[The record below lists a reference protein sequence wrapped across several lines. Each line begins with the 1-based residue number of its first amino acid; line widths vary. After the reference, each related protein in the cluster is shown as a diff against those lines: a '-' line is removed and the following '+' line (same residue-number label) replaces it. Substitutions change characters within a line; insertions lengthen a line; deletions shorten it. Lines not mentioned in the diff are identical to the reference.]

1 MANRSLL
8 RVGAFAFWAVL
19 ILPVSVA
26 QTTAGARTGAAVVAD
41 PVAPVADAAKG
52 AQAPLALAS
61 AASVNP
67 VAEYKIGPSDLLE
80 IAVFGQPE
88 LARAVRV
95 DTTGR
100 ISLPLI
106 GAVDAVGRTSQQLER
121 LIADR
126 LSENYLQSPQVS
138 VFIKEFTARRFT
150 VEGAVNKPGVFPL
163 VGQMTLLRALATAG
177 GQGALSDVSEVML
190 FRVQPASGSI
200 TLKFDVEKIRAG
212 DTPDPLI
219 QNDDLLVVKRSRT
232 RVALKDSIF
241 RDLLDAIPSISPL
254 RPY

>member
-1 MANRSLL
+1 MATRSLL
-8 RVGAFAFWAVL
+8 KVGVFAMWAVL
-19 ILPVSVA
+19 MLPLSVA
-26 QTTAGARTGAAVVAD
+26 QTIPDTRTGAAVASGQS
-41 PVAPVADAAKG
+41 APVGDVAQG

-80 IAVFGQPE
+80 IAVFGQKE
-88 LARAVRV
+88 FDRAVRV

-190 FRVQPASGSI
+190 FRVQPVAGSV
-200 TLKFDVEKIRAG
+200 TLKYDVEQIRAG
-212 DTPDPLI
+212 DIPDPLI

-241 RDLLDAIPSISPL
+241 RDLLDTIPSISPF
-254 RPY
+254 RP

>member
-1 MANRSLL
+1 MLFRS
-8 RVGAFAFWAVL
+8 
-19 ILPVSVA
+19 
-26 QTTAGARTGAAVVAD
+26 
-41 PVAPVADAAKG
+41 
-52 AQAPLALAS
+52 
-61 AASVNP
+61 
-67 VAEYKIGPSDLLE
+67 
-80 IAVFGQPE
+80 
-88 LARAVRV
+88 
-95 DTTGR
+95 
-100 ISLPLI
+100 
-106 GAVDAVGRTSQQLER
+106 R

-190 FRVQPASGSI
+190 FRVQPVSGSV
-200 TLKFDVEKIRAG
+200 TLKFDVEQIRAG
-212 DTPDPLI
+212 DIADPLI

-254 RPY
+254 RP